1 MKIVCIGDSLTE
13 GLGVDKEKSWP
24 MILGELGKMEVIN
37 RGISGDTTTG
47 MVGRFYQD
55 VIGYQ
60 PTHVVIMGG
69 YNDLWWGMPVNAILA
84 NIYSMAKQA
93 LHHRITPVIGIPIPI
108 YMKGLDHD
116 IIWEPIAGYP
126 VLQSKFSQLVNELK
140 NMAEKNRWHY
150 FDFYSLYMNENK
162 VINQQYFLDTDG
174 LHPNEEGHLDMAK
187 LALGSSIWT

>member
-60 PTHVVIMGG
+60 PTHFVIMGG
-69 YNDLWWGMPVNAILA
+69 CNDLWWDMRINETLA

-93 LHHRITPVIGIPIPI
+93 LHHRITPIIGIPTPI
-108 YMKGLDHD
+108 YMEGLDRD
-116 IIWEPIAGYP
+116 IILEPIAGYL
-126 VLQSKFSQLVNELK
+126 VLQNKFSQLVNELK
-140 NMAEKNRWHY
+140 NMAEKNGWHY